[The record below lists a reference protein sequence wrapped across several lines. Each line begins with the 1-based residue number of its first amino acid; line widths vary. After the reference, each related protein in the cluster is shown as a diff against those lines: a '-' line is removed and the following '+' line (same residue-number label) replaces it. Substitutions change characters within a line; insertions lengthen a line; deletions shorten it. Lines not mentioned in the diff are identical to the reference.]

1 MDLQYFTNLRILLK
15 KKVVIEELMIDL
27 KQLEAST
34 DDPEYKKLLI
44 VKKWSEIDLEKYALQ
59 RFQKETNTYV
69 K

>member
-1 MDLQYFTNLRILLK
+1 MDLQYFNNLRILLK

>member
-1 MDLQYFTNLRILLK
+1 MDSQYFNNLRLLLK

-27 KQLEAST
+27 KQLEASI

-44 VKKWSEIDLEKYALQ
+44 VKKWAEIDLEKYALHK
-59 RFQKETNTYV
+59 FQKETNTYV

>member
-1 MDLQYFTNLRILLK
+1 MDSLYFNNLRILLK
-15 KKVVIEELMIDL
+15 RKVVIEELMIDL